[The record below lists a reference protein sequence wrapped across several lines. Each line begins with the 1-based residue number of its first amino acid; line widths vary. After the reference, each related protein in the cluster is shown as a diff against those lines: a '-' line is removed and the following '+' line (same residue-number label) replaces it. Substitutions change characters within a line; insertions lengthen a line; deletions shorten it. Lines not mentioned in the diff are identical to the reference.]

1 LPVDEQHRQDEPL
14 LATVGDLRFARN
26 ELNFVREGAIVDEHP
41 LGGGRGM
48 RRQLALKKP
57 HLKGDDIKEVQRKLG
72 LRGDAVDGEF
82 GEDTAFSVEQW
93 KWKVGYPLD
102 RINSTLGL
110 PGLGLL
116 LGDIKFPASMRQRA
130 EERRGKPFLPSKK
143 GIFLPLRPPVPRQSE
158 FAFVEPEGAPDKNGV
173 RHHAGLDWFAPT
185 GTAVR
190 APVAGSIIEANP
202 GGDTKG
208 QVFGGTAKIEARD
221 RKVWIFRHV
230 APKVR
235 VGDRVTR
242 GQLVAT
248 VHQWD
253 DGPEHA
259 HIEIR
264 KTNAGGHVFENML
277 DPLPFFK

>member
-1 LPVDEQHRQDEPL
+1 
-14 LATVGDLRFARN
+14 
-26 ELNFVREGAIVDEHP
+26 
-41 LGGGRGM
+41 M

-72 LRGDAVDGEF
+72 LKGDAVDGF
-82 GEDTAFSVEQW
+82 YGPDTALRVEEW
-93 KWKVGYPLD
+93 KWRVGYPAD

-116 LGDIKFPASMRQRA
+116 FGEITFPADFRRRAKQRKGKQFMRSKQ
-130 EERRGKPFLPSKK
+130 GIVLP
-143 GIFLPLRPPVPRQSE
+143 IRPPVPKQSE
-158 FAFVEPEGAPDKNGV
+158 FALEDAEGAPDKRGV
-173 RHHAGLDWFAPT
+173 RHHAGLDWFAPP
-185 GTAVR
+185 GTPVR
-190 APVAGSIIEANP
+190 APVPGRIIEANP
-202 GGDTKG
+202 STDTSG

-235 VGDRVTR
+235 VGDSVDR
-242 GQLVAT
+242 GQPVAA
-248 VHQWD
+248 VSQWD

-264 KTNAGGHVFENML
+264 KTNDGGHRFENML